1 MTERIEREQFP
12 PRLCPVCRSDVSKAL
27 FRQSFDHLSGVHLLD
42 GYDVVVCEECGMGFA
57 DGLPPQSVF
66 DEYYRDLSKYED
78 GEASGRQSSVVEQ
91 RLRDVAATIGPFI
104 PSSHACILEIGC
116 ASGGLLKALQD
127 LGFSR
132 VAGVDPSPACVHTAR
147 TVFGIPAITASLF
160 ALPPPEEPYDFLIL
174 TGVLEHIRDLDKAVE
189 QFQRLLQPAGRIYLE
204 VPDASRYIASL
215 DAPFQEFSLEHIN
228 FFSTK
233 SLTNLMQSR
242 GFRMLD
248 AAPTVRPL
256 HEVTCPCVYG
266 VFERHLGQI
275 AVLRDNETEAGLRA
289 YVQGCELGD
298 AQVRSRI
305 EQSIPPGGSVIVWGV
320 GTHTLR
326 LLAAGGLNPRQ
337 IAVFVDSNPKYRNRE
352 LRGIPVVSPEDL
364 GRRPEPI
371 LISTRGFQREIYDQI
386 RHTLG
391 LPNPVILL
399 YGETCGVE

>member
-1 MTERIEREQFP
+1 MGGERFP
-12 PRLCPVCRSDVSKAL
+12 TRFCPVCDSDRSKLL
-27 FRQSFDHLSGVHLLD
+27 FRQSFEQLSKARLLD
-42 GYDVVVCEECGMGFA
+42 DYDVVVCEECGMGFA
-57 DGLPPQSVF
+57 DRLPPQAVF
-66 DEYYRDLSKYED
+66 DAYYRDLSKYED
-78 GEASGRQSSVVEQ
+78 RAASRHQSPVVEPQ
-91 RLRDVAATIGPFI
+91 FRDIAATIEHFI
-104 PSSHACILEIGC
+104 PSPNARILEIGC

-132 VAGVDPSPACVHTAR
+132 VAGVDPSPGCVHTAR
-147 TVFGIPAITASLF
+147 TVFGIPATTASLF
-160 ALPPPEEPYDFLIL
+160 ALPPLEEPYDFLIL

-189 QFQRLLQPAGRIYLE
+189 QFHRLLQPAGRIYLE
-204 VPDASRYIASL
+204 VPDASRYVASL

-248 AAPTVRPL
+248 AGPTVRPM

-266 VFERHLGQI
+266 VFERHLGPI
-275 AVLRDNETEAGLRA
+275 AVSRDNETEAGLRA
-289 YVQGCELGD
+289 YVRGCELED

-326 LLAAGGLNPRQ
+326 LLATGGLDPRK
-337 IAVFVDSNPKYRNRE
+337 IAVFVDSNPKYRNSE

-386 RHTLG
+386 RHKLG